1 TPPSGA
7 NTSSSEARTMSVF
20 RSTRLVG
27 RKGLGREHIAGG
39 DRRGIT
45 VGRAQH
51 QGAGLVERLETADEF
66 ALGKA
71 HAHVFAYAARRGNGG
86 GGGGAKASAAI
97 PLRDASELL
106 DRQRAKQRG
115 GRNRRAGGGE
125 IGRGKV
131 GVRRVTRAI
140 DADADGDRVH
150 VALPFDQDAGEFCTG
165 EQKILPPLYPPPP

>member
-1 TPPSGA
+1 MPISPTPPSGA
-7 NTSSSEARTMSVF
+7 NMSSSEGRTMSVF

-27 RKGLGREHIAGG
+27 GRGRRREHIAGS
-39 DRRGIT
+39 DRRGT
-45 VGRAQH
+45 AVGQAQH

-71 HAHVFAYAARRGNGG
+71 YAHVLAYAARAGKPV
-86 GGGGAKASAAI
+86 GADGRKAFAAI
-97 PLRDASELL
+97 PLRDASEHL
-106 DRQRAKQRG
+106 DRQRAKERG

-131 GVRRVTRAI
+131 GACRVTRAI

-150 VALPFDQDAGEFCTG
+150 VALPFDQDAGEFGTG
-165 EQKILPPLYPPPP
+165 

>member
-1 TPPSGA
+1 MPISPTPPSGA
-7 NTSSSEARTMSVF
+7 NTSSSEGRTMSVF

-71 HAHVFAYAARRGNGG
+71 HVHAFAYAACAGKPVGR
-86 GGGGAKASAAI
+86 
-97 PLRDASELL
+97 SE
-106 DRQRAKQRG
+106 
-115 GRNRRAGGGE
+115 E
-125 IGRGKV
+125 
-131 GVRRVTRAI
+131 RRVGKECRS
-140 DADADGDRVH
+140 
-150 VALPFDQDAGEFCTG
+150 
-165 EQKILPPLYPPPP
+165 